1 MANTTATAERV
12 GFVGTG
18 LMGLPM
24 ATNLARAGVPLA
36 VWNRTPERAVPLRAL
51 GAAVVEDVDAVFTR
65 AEVVICMLSGEPA
78 VDAVLGRRTG
88 RLATRVA
95 GHVVVTMGTT
105 APEYSRS
112 LADDVRAAGGE
123 YVEAPV
129 SGSRAPAEAGQLVA
143 MLAGP
148 DAAVA
153 RVEPLLAPM
162 CRQVV
167 RCGDVPEALLMKLAV
182 NVFLIATVTGLVEAY
197 HFADRH
203 GLDLATFRSVVDA
216 GQMASDISR
225 VKTAKLLAGDLS
237 PQAAL
242 ADVLM
247 NNRLITAAARRAAI
261 SSPLLD
267 VCDAL
272 FSEAA
277 ALDQGGLDMV
287 AVKAAL
293 EARTAGRPALTD
305 L

>member
-1 MANTTATAERV
+1 MEHGRRPV
-12 GFVGTG
+12 GFVGLG

-24 ATNLARAGVPLA
+24 ATNLARAGVPLL
-36 VWNRTPERAVPLRAL
+36 VWNRTPQRAEPLRAC
-51 GAAVVEDVDAVFTR
+51 GATVAADVDEVFVG
-65 AEVVICMLSGEPA
+65 ASVVIIMLAGERA
-78 VDAVLGRRTG
+78 IEDVLGRGTPRFAD
-88 RLATRVA
+88 LVA
-95 GHVVVTMGTT
+95 GRTLVAMGTT
-105 APEYSRS
+105 SPGYSRA

-129 SGSRAPAEAGQLVA
+129 SGSRAPAEAGTLVA
-143 MLAGP
+143 MLAGRDGP
-148 DAAVA
+148 VTV
-153 RVEPLLAPM
+153 VEPLLRPM
-162 CRQVV
+162 CREVV

-182 NVFLIATVTGLVEAY
+182 NVFLIATVTGLVEAF

-203 GLDLATFRSVVDA
+203 GLDLATLRRVVDG

-225 VKTAKLLAGDLS
+225 VKAAKLLAGDLA

-247 NNRLITAAARRAAI
+247 NNRLITAAARQAGI
-261 SSPLLD
+261 SSPVLD
-267 VCDAL
+267 VCEAL

-277 ALDQGGLDMV
+277 DQGQGALDMV

-293 EARTAGRPALTD
+293 EARTEGPALTE